1 MTSKTKKLYTNLNL
15 LIISLSNYTRTQKT
29 YGNST
34 QQHNLSRRKE
44 EKLASKMK
52 YTTFQKTSKSYRLNQ
67 CLIFLL
73 LMYICACRKL
83 RHQKQTYIDWKQWIC
98 FQSMYI
104 CFWCFFHKKVNGQS
118 RISRNNIN
126 IFKYKHMMG
135 KELRESRDFS
145 FSEKSFLERIS
156 KIKKLNS

>member
-1 MTSKTKKLYTNLNL
+1 METPHTTQFEQKK
-15 LIISLSNYTRTQKT
+15 
-29 YGNST
+29 
-34 QQHNLSRRKE
+34 RRKISIKNE
-44 EKLASKMK
+44 IYYFPKNK
-52 YTTFQKTSKSYRLNQ
+52 QKFRLNQ

-126 IFKYKHMMG
+126 IFKYKHDG
-135 KELRESRDFS
+135 KGAPREQRDFS